1 MTPLKNLKIL
11 SKWTKTLVLPSLI
24 FVLQATQAHGQ
35 IYTIKNG
42 DSILSAA
49 FVTQLCHAARYPKET
64 KTGGPEKLEQLIL
77 SASNA
82 DFNEENTPSKTFRW
96 HNQFGNQAYCKA
108 DDTYPPGNFI
118 RQAILS
124 NYRDFA
130 NIIGPKNRLTLNLK
144 LKDPHDHL
152 NIFEFVDKR
161 IAQLEEKHDNRRF
174 EFQQDK
180 EWQNMMFFYFLF
192 SEYKINYDAKLKE

>member
-1 MTPLKNLKIL
+1 MTPLKNLKIP
-11 SKWTKTLVLPSLI
+11 SKWTKTLLLSPLI
-24 FVLQATQAHGQ
+24 FVLQATQAQAQ
-35 IYTIKNG
+35 IYTVITG
-42 DSILSAA
+42 DSILSAP
-49 FVTQLCHAARYPKET
+49 FVTKICHAARYHEEKEA
-64 KTGGPEKLEQLIL
+64 GGPEKLEQLIL
-77 SASNA
+77 EASNA
-82 DFNEENTPSKTFRW
+82 DFNGKNTPRKTFKW
-96 HNQFGNQAYCKA
+96 YNKFGNQAYCKA
-108 DDTYPPGNFI
+108 DDTYPAGNFI

-144 LKDPHDHL
+144 LKDSHDNL
-152 NIFEFVDKR
+152 NVFEFVDKR

-174 EFQQDK
+174 EFQQDE